1 MVDDLCDRICYVNIK
16 NILCEILNYNV
27 LFIVNENDIVVV
39 NEFKVGDND
48 NLGVYIVLVV

>member
-16 NILCEILNYNV
+16 NIFWEIFNYKV
-27 LFIVNENDIVVV
+27 IFIVNENDIVVV

-48 NLGVYIVLVV
+48 NFVVYIVFVV